1 MCLRLFQCDGC
12 LTSIRS
18 ISPGHS
24 ISTPTSLSWTT
35 RSPRV
40 SVIRVY
46 KYSAAHF
53 RLIVDAHVGKAL
65 FHGAIAALAK
75 RGKTVIFVT
84 HALHFLSFCDYIYTL
99 DAGHVA
105 EQGTY
110 QELVIAQGELARLD
124 QEFGG
129 NDPGTLAPSGSQA
142 IVLEE
147 VQSKSSELQKRNP
160 GKGTLEGKLI
170 VKEVR
175 NTGTIAKNGT
185 FALPSLLRFVWI

>member
-1 MCLRLFQCDGC
+1 
-12 LTSIRS
+12 
-18 ISPGHS
+18 
-24 ISTPTSLSWTT
+24 
-35 RSPRV
+35 
-40 SVIRVY
+40 
-46 KYSAAHF
+46 
-53 RLIVDAHVGKAL
+53 
-65 FHGAIAALAK
+65 
-75 RGKTVIFVT
+75 VIFVT

-99 DAGHVA
+99 DAGRVA

-110 QELVIAQGELARLD
+110 QELVTAQGEFARLD

-147 VQSKSSELQKRNP
+147 VRDKSSELSKRNP

-175 NTGTIAKNGT
+175 NTGTIAKNGMST
-185 FALPSLLRFVWI
+185 FPLLPRFIGSDE